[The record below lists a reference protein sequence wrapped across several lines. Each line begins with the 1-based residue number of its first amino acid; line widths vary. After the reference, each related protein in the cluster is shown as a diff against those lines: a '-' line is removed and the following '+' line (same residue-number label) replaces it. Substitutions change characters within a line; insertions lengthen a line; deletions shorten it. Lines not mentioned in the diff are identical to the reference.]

1 MNSCSRV
8 RVDAEILGR
17 GIAGPEFLEEIRP
30 REGGRD
36 GKCSRNFKNVRF
48 NAPFYRASV
57 SRYGDP
63 SSYNP
68 IVIQTS
74 RRVIAQ
80 YLRLESGEKS

>member
-30 REGGRD
+30 GEGRRD

-48 NAPFYRASV
+48 NAPFFVEPLFPVTGIHPSY
-57 SRYGDP
+57 DP
-63 SSYNP
+63 SY
-68 IVIQTS
+68 
-74 RRVIAQ
+74 RRRDA
-80 YLRLESGEKS
+80 